1 LTKRDIQQDVP
12 DLTLDMAMRVLRSAF
27 ARPTLSEQEAIDL
40 IDYYRERNDVAH
52 ESHRKAWLGKHKRL
66 TKKLL
71 L

>member
-1 LTKRDIQQDVP
+1 
-12 DLTLDMAMRVLRSAF
+12 MAMRVLRSAF

-52 ESHRKAWLGKHKRL
+52 ESHRKTWLGKHKRL